1 MAQVRSRVEPILTIA
16 VIKSRDSRWGPGMG
30 KLIVSNFITIDGLF
44 SGPNGDMGAL
54 FAHQHPDYAHDDM
67 FDHYNVELLREAGC
81 LLLSHTAF
89 LGNKDYWTGVRGNP
103 SFTPIRQEF
112 AELIFT
118 KPKLVISDKL
128 TAAET
133 VPWTNTTI
141 FSRADGVREIGK
153 RKTNDSGDILVILSR
168 LLWQDLLA
176 MGLVDELH
184 LTVFPLIGGEGT
196 PMFETR
202 PTVPLK
208 LLRAQAWP
216 TSGNVLM
223 VYEPGVRV

>member
-1 MAQVRSRVEPILTIA
+1 MS
-16 VIKSRDSRWGPGMG
+16 

-44 SGPNGDMGAL
+44 SGPGDDMGAL
-54 FAHQHPDYAHDDM
+54 FAYQHPDYARDDM
-67 FDHYNVELLREAGC
+67 FDHYNVELLRGASY

-118 KPKLVISDKL
+118 KPKLVISDRL

-133 VPWTNTTI
+133 APWTNTTI
-141 FSRADGVREIGK
+141 FSRADGAREIGRLK
-153 RKTNDSGDILVILSR
+153 AEDGGDILVILSR
-168 LLWQDLLA
+168 LLWQDLLTR
-176 MGLVDELH
+176 GLVDELH

-208 LLRAQAWP
+208 LLRTQTWP
-216 TSGNVLM
+216 TSGNVLT
-223 VYEPGVRV
+223 VYEPGVRI